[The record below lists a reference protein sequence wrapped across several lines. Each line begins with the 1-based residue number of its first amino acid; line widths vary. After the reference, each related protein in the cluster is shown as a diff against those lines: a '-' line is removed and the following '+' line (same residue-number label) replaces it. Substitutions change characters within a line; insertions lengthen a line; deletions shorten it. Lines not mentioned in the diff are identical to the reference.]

1 MTLEPMAAYERRIIH
16 SEIQN
21 IRGVHT
27 YSIGSDTDRRVVIA
41 YGEAE
46 AENNND
52 NDSSVNI
59 NINASENSSEE

>member
-27 YSIGSDTDRRVVIA
+27 YSIGQDSDRRVVIA
-41 YGEAE
+41 FG
-46 AENNND
+46 D
-52 NDSSVNI
+52 
-59 NINASENSSEE
+59 EETEE